1 MLVKVTDSNF
11 VRDTNSMALMNKDS
25 SGLEEYKMKRK
36 MMATQREEINTIK
49 QEMNSIKSDVSDI
62 KLLLKQLLDKGSNG

>member
-1 MLVKVTDSNF
+1 MLVKVSDSNF
-11 VRDTNSMALMNKDS
+11 VRDTNSMALLNKDT

-62 KLLLKQLLDKGSNG
+62 KLLLKQLLEKGSNG

>member
-11 VRDTNSMALMNKDS
+11 VRDTQSMALLNKDS
-25 SGLEEYKMKRK
+25 TGLEEYKMKRK

-62 KLLLKQLLDKGSNG
+62 KLLLKQLLEKGSNG